1 MNVTDVFSDNELM
14 LRVRDGDNVRLG
26 MLFERHHKKLFNFF
40 LHTTGKRQVAED
52 LVQEVF
58 VRMLKYKHTYRGESG
73 FGPWM
78 YRMARN
84 VRSDQFR
91 KRGNAPFDSANVETV
106 ELADERPATA
116 ELLETDQ
123 SIGLLRT
130 ALAQLPIEKREL
142 LIMARFELLKQ
153 DEIASLL
160 DCSVATVKVRIHRA
174 IKELSRIYHQ
184 ITCEVRA

>member
-1 MNVTDVFSDNELM
+1 M

-106 ELADERPATA
+106 ELADERPAPA
-116 ELLETDQ
+116 ELLETNQ

-160 DCSVATVKVRIHRA
+160 DCSVGTVKVRIHRA